1 MARSQQTKM
10 PVVQRRQLPLTQSL
24 NNAQHRRI
32 NEADARIRVLL
43 TDVSGTRVVFGQQI
57 LDGIGA

>member
-1 MARSQQTKM
+1 MARSKQPEM
-10 PVVQRRQLPLTQSL
+10 PVVERRQLLLTQSL
-24 NNAQHRRI
+24 NNAQYRRI